1 MIAFNYRMLL
11 LLLGLPSAYCLVVP
25 ATAQSPNALEQN
37 PQVRWR
43 ETLVPPSSVAWARD
57 RVFGAVVSIV
67 TVTEAH
73 QDGRARLTRHG
84 GSGTIVSEAGH
95 IVTNAHVSMDGA
107 KFKIILADKTEIE
120 AKLVGEDPLSD
131 IAVLKFDPRELG
143 EDADFKVAQFGDSD
157 DVEIGDPVLAMGA
170 PWGMSHSMSF
180 GIVNSDKRLLSNF
193 FEDDADY
200 EQALDRDQP
209 TGSYY
214 RWIQHDAAIAPGNS
228 GGPLVSLKGEII
240 GVNTRGMPFGGDM
253 GFSSPSNI
261 VKDVARQLIDHGEVI
276 RSFVG
281 LKFKPIHST
290 AHERGVLVNS
300 VVEDS
305 PAATAGLRP
314 GDLILTI
321 DDKPFTVLHGDQMPE
336 FRRHL
341 SDLPIG
347 SNLKISFERDEK
359 TFETELV
366 TEKYEKDLGPRL
378 AVKSWG
384 VTLRGM
390 TQRMARNRRLP
401 NEEGVL
407 VTSVALGGPAVRAK
421 PPLET
426 GDVVRVVGGHR
437 IVDLAAFESAIEEC
451 VATSSGILVEFE
463 REGGRYLTVIL
474 PREEERDQRPN
485 ELDKPWLPVEVQP
498 LSRAVAKLAGT
509 ESAEGFR
516 IVRVYEQAS
525 AAPIGLMVG
534 DVITSIDDM
543 KLRPRGAKDKST
555 FVMALR
561 RMSVGDTVAIH
572 VVRDGKIQTLSSQLL
587 ATPERADEA
596 RHVKDRDFDVEV
608 RDVTF
613 FDVAKNRWRTGTRGV
628 IVTEVEAGG
637 WGGVGHL
644 RSDDL
649 VLQIGERVVLDVDGF
664 AAALKSAKETKPET
678 LRMLVLRGI
687 ETRFLFLQ
695 PDWD

>member
-1 MIAFNYRMLL
+1 MNATKCRVPFILLSIAGVCWPTITARAQTPADT
-11 LLLGLPSAYCLVVP
+11 GKDPQLPGRNTLE
-25 ATAQSPNALEQN
+25 SPN
-37 PQVRWR
+37 
-43 ETLVPPSSVAWARD
+43 SVAWARD

-67 TVTEAH
+67 TVTESH

-84 GSGTIVSEAGH
+84 GSGTIISEDGH
-95 IVTNAHVSMDGA
+95 IVTNAHVAMDGT
-107 KFKIILADKTEIE
+107 KFKIILADKTEID

-131 IAVLKFDPRELG
+131 IAVLKFAPKDL
-143 EDADFKVAQFGDSD
+143 DQNASFKIAKFGDSD
-157 DVEIGDPVLAMGA
+157 EVEIGDAVLAMGA

-200 EQALDRDQP
+200 ESVLGRDQP

-240 GVNTRGMPFGGDM
+240 GVNTRGVPFGGDM
-253 GFSSPSNI
+253 GFASPSNI
-261 VKDVARQLIDHGEVI
+261 VKDVAGQLIDHGEVI

-281 LKFKPIHST
+281 LKFKPIQTTEHD
-290 AHERGVLVNS
+290 RGVLANS

-305 PAATAGLRP
+305 PAEKAGLRP

-321 DDKPFTVLHGDQMPE
+321 NDKPFTIRHADEMPE

-347 SNLKISFERDEK
+347 SKLTISFERDGQNR
-359 TFETELV
+359 ETEVV

-378 AVKSWG
+378 AVKAWG

-401 NEEGVL
+401 HDEGVL
-407 VTSVALGGPAVRAK
+407 VTSVDPGGPAVRAK
-421 PPLET
+421 PALQAE
-426 GDVVRVVGGHR
+426 DVIRVVNGTQ
-437 IVDLAAFESAIEEC
+437 IVRLKDFEQ
-451 VATSSGILVEFE
+451 ATERQAETCSEMLVEFE
-463 REGGRYLTVIL
+463 REGGRYLTVIS
-474 PREEERDQRPN
+474 PREEPRDQRPD

-498 LSRAVAKLAGT
+498 LGRTLAERAGAEG
-509 ESAEGFR
+509 AEGFR
-516 IVRVYEQAS
+516 VVRVYERAS
-525 AAPIGLMVG
+525 STPSGLMVG
-534 DVITSIDDM
+534 DVITSIGETQ
-543 KLRPRGAKDKST
+543 LRPRGAKDKST
-555 FVMALR
+555 FTRALR
-561 RMSVGDTVAIH
+561 KTSVGESVAIQ
-572 VVRDGKIQTLSSQLL
+572 VVRAGKTRTMSPKLL
-587 ATPERADEA
+587 ATPQRADEA
-596 RHVKDRDFDVEV
+596 RRAKDRDFDVEV
-608 RDVTF
+608 RNVTF
-613 FDVAKNRWRTGTRGV
+613 FDVAKNRWKTGTRGA

-637 WGGVGHL
+637 WAGVGHL

-649 VLQIGERVVLDVDGF
+649 ILQVGEQDVLDVDGF
-664 AAALKSAKETKPET
+664 AAALKSTKETKPET
-678 LRMLVLRGI
+678 LRMLVMRGI